1 MSIPISYSSQERLSY
16 FKEKHDA
23 YKSLISRIAEQLRP
37 EDMPSLFW
45 YTDAP
50 PDLRGCSALEVLE
63 HLQRLGKFSEKTT
76 VQYLSQLMKDIKR
89 IDLMKEVDSYSHNY
103 GKFKLSNLVE
113 MAKVLIM
120 VGGALVLQH

>member
-1 MSIPISYSSQERLSY
+1 MNIGEESPSF

-23 YKSLISRIAEQLRP
+23 YKSLISSIAEQLRP
-37 EDMPSLFW
+37 EDLGNIFW

-50 PDLRGCSALEVLE
+50 PDKRSNSALEVLE

-103 GKFKLSNLVE
+103 GKFWLAGVQWRHIAS
-113 MAKVLIM
+113 
-120 VGGALVLQH
+120 